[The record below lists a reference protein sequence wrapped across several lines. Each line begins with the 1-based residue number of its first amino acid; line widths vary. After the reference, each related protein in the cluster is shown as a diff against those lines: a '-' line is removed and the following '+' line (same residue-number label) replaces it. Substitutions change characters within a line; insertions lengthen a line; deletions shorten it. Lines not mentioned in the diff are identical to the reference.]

1 MNGKYMTDILYLI
14 IGIVGILWGA
24 DRLTDGASALARRF
38 RVSELVIGLTVVA
51 FGTSLPEFVISF
63 VSALRGSSELSMGN
77 IVGSNIF
84 NTLTIVGVSALFCP
98 IAVGRSVVRKD
109 MPFALL
115 ASLVLAVMSFDTFLS
130 GAGEDVITRGE
141 GLVLL
146 AFFTVFM
153 AYTFSIARNGG
164 EQEDAQEQAAV
175 VPYGRIAVSLLAGLA
190 ALVAGGR
197 LFVDGATGIALAL
210 GVSETVVGLTIVA
223 AGTSLPELATSVVAA
238 RKGSSALAVGNVIG
252 SNVFNIFLV
261 VGCSAVAAPLD
272 AGVVSGADF
281 ALMVFGLLLL
291 WLFSSTK
298 LTVERWEGGIL
309 VSAYL
314 LYMAWLVVK
323 A

>member
-1 MNGKYMTDILYLI
+1 MTDILYLI

-63 VSALRGSSELSMGN
+63 VSALQGSSELSMGN
-77 IVGSNIF
+77 IIGSNIF

-115 ASLVLAVMSFDTFLS
+115 ASLVLAVMSFDTFLW

-146 AFFTVFM
+146 AFFMVFM
-153 AYTFSIARNGG
+153 AYTFSIARNG
-164 EQEDAQEQAAV
+164 EQEDFQEQTV
-175 VPYGRIAVSLLAGLA
+175 VSYGRIVIFLLAGLA
-190 ALVAGGR
+190 ALVVGGR

-210 GVSETVVGLTIVA
+210 GVSETIVGLTIVA

-252 SNVFNIFLV
+252 SNVFNIFWV
-261 VGCSAVAAPLD
+261 VGCSAVAVPLD

-281 ALMVFGLLLL
+281 ALMIFGLLLL